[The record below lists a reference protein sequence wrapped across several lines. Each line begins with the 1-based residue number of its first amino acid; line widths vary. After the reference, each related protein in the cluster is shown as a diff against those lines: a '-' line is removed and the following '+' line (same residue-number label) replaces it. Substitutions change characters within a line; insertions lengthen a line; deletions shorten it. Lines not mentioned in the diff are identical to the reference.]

1 VAPLATAELDSD
13 PPVSIEI
20 NRPLILSGAVP
31 KDCGMTTNGGIEP
44 GATGR
49 AAGGR
54 AQSETIGVVL
64 VVAIVISGATLVV
77 VIGATAIS
85 DTEDQLADSRAEKG
99 MTQFSSKAGL
109 VALQEADSQQI
120 DFATDR
126 GEQYNVVP
134 DTGWMNITWQN
145 QTTGYSEEVMNM
157 TLGAVVYEGKNRRFA
172 YQGGGVFQETDTG
185 GQMISPPEFHF
196 RDGTLT
202 LPAVNVTGDPAL
214 GGRAT
219 VTRSD
224 VIRKFPTGVDNSTN
238 PLDNHVV
245 TVTVQSDYYR
255 GWGEYFEERTDGE
268 VEYDHAAETATL
280 LMVTPI
286 ELTKIT
292 AASSSL
298 SASGSFKLHGDPAGA
313 RYTDSYNSSQG
324 PYDPTTAGKEGD
336 LIYTGDIDLTGGSGN
351 NDIWGDIESGN
362 DVKVGSGGGQPY
374 INGNISHAQR
384 CLPSNTECES
394 RITDPDGDR
403 TKIDRVETASSVNWF
418 VNNSISEIEDNAD
431 ETNPVLSDGQDLN
444 KSTYYFDSL
453 VVPDDNKI
461 KLNTTENDIKIGVRE
476 NVKLNN
482 DGSDGAILNVTGDG
496 IVRVFVGGEGIGSA
510 EELDLANHAEIITP
524 DDNATQFRM
533 YGKSDFE
540 AEIGDSAGSGNP
552 AKYVGVI
559 YAPPGQGGT
568 GKVTVLGSE
577 LFGGILTGTTIL
589 DKGSIHYDEALRE
602 KLIIPPDA
610 NQVKVTFLH
619 VTINRITVE
628 G

>member
-1 VAPLATAELDSD
+1 
-13 PPVSIEI
+13 
-20 NRPLILSGAVP
+20 
-31 KDCGMTTNGGIEP
+31 MTTNGGIEP

-77 VIGATAIS
+77 AIGVMGIS

-286 ELTKIT
+286 EVTEIT
-292 AASSSL
+292 AASASL
-298 SASGSFKLHGDPAGA
+298 SASGEFTVNGNSALDCSSVGGGDDNI
-313 RYTDSYNSSQG
+313 YTDSYNSSKSGDYCDQLDSG
-324 PYDPTTAGKEGD
+324 RTGANGTLVYGDDVDIDSGAGGSGFC
-336 LIYTGDIDLTGGSGN
+336 GDIVAGGSVKTQGSGSSPSGCGDGTGGQPMVFGNINYTDSCTDCSGAIVSGTGSVNKIDGIQKAAAVNWYINNTVAAIEDNAPSGNTNPTLNDGNVLSDAEYYFDTLEISNNDEIVLNTTGRDSIDIGVGENIILNDDASLRVIGDGFVRIFVDGDGFTGTNHLKMHDNSSILAPEDNARQLRLYGKKDFTAELGGGGSGN
-351 NDIWGDIESGN
+351 
-362 DVKVGSGGGQPY
+362 
-374 INGNISHAQR
+374 
-384 CLPSNTECES
+384 L
-394 RITDPDGDR
+394 
-403 TKIDRVETASSVNWF
+403 
-418 VNNSISEIEDNAD
+418 
-431 ETNPVLSDGQDLN
+431 
-444 KSTYYFDSL
+444 
-453 VVPDDNKI
+453 
-461 KLNTTENDIKIGVRE
+461 
-476 NVKLNN
+476 
-482 DGSDGAILNVTGDG
+482 
-496 IVRVFVGGEGIGSA
+496 
-510 EELDLANHAEIITP
+510 
-524 DDNATQFRM
+524 
-533 YGKSDFE
+533 
-540 AEIGDSAGSGNP
+540 
-552 AKYVGVI
+552 AKYVGVL
-559 YAPPGQGGT
+559 YAPPGITGT
-568 GKVTVLGSE
+568 GEVVINGAE
-577 LFGGILTGTTIL
+577 VYGGMLTGTTVIPSGGT
-589 DKGSIHYDEALRE
+589 GSIHYDEALRE
-602 KLIIPPDA
+602 KQVIPPDA
-610 NQVKVTFLH
+610 NQVKVTYLH
-619 VTINRITVE
+619 VTINQITVE